1 MADLLQFLLILF
13 PFGLAIYLLV
23 IKRWKADTTGIIVW
37 LLVSILA
44 YFLSTS
50 LSDIFIISIAGIV
63 DSLKITLMVGAS
75 IFMITY
81 MSESGALKRIIVF
94 IKTLKG
100 SHPAWQILYL
110 NFGFGCF
117 LVSIGATPVSI
128 LPPIMIALGFPPV
141 AAVALPAIGYDPLT
155 TYALLGIPAVV
166 FTGEMAQL
174 SDLGILLQA
183 APSLQEVGM
192 TFSLYMPV
200 ISTGIAISMLFI
212 AGGMKMLKDPN
223 SLLIAILTGATAGI
237 TAIISNYFGVVTLTG
252 IISGI
257 AVLIV
262 LGFFALSQGYPLLDR
277 SSLTKEDK
285 EIEQQMSLKR
295 ALSPWMLLILFALLT
310 NLIQPVFNLLFYE
323 LPFLVNIGDFTLKTR
338 FLWQAYTWVIV
349 AIILSFFF
357 LPSDRQT
364 IKQTSSLFWKRG
376 KRPMISSAIFFAV
389 AWILNYSA
397 PNNESLNMVFILSEF
412 TSTNFGLIFPFL
424 VPFIGFFGGFVS
436 GSETSSIKMFS
447 RYHVQTSNALNL
459 DPLTM
464 ATSNGIGGG
473 LASVITPAKVQN
485 AAATID
491 EIGIEGQVIKK
502 TILIALIMVSTL
514 AILTVFWAH
523 SFPVIDTT
531 LILALLLTYVFISVL
546 VFCIAYLLRLKTSP
560 SPKSG
565 LDQQ

>member
-349 AIILSFFF
+349 AIILSSFF

-364 IKQTSSLFWKRG
+364 IKRTSSLFWKRG

>member
-13 PFGLAIYLLV
+13 PFGLAIFLLV
-23 IKRWKADTTGIIVW
+23 VKRWKADTTGIIVW
-37 LLVSILA
+37 ILVCILA
-44 YFLSTS
+44 YILSTS
-50 LSDIFIISIAGIV
+50 ITDIFVISIAGIV

-81 MSESGALKRIIVF
+81 MSESGALRRIIVF
-94 IKTLKG
+94 VKTLKG
-100 SHPAWQILYL
+100 SHPAWQILFL

-128 LPPIMIALGFPPV
+128 LPPIMIALGFPPI

-174 SDLGILLQA
+174 SYLDILQQA

-192 TFSLYMPV
+192 TFSLYMPI

-212 AGGMKMLKDPN
+212 AGGMKMLKDP
-223 SLLIAILTGATAGI
+223 SSILIAILTGTTAGI
-237 TAIISNYFGVVTLTG
+237 TAIISNYLGVVTLTG
-252 IISGI
+252 IISGV
-257 AVLIV
+257 AVLVV
-262 LGFFALSQGYPLLDR
+262 LGIFAWSQGYPLIDR

-285 EIEQQMSLKR
+285 EIEQKMSLRR
-295 ALSPWMLLILFALLT
+295 ALSPWILLIIFALIT
-310 NLIQPVFNLLFYE
+310 NLIQPIFNLLFYE
-323 LPFLVNIGDFTLKTR
+323 LPFPVIIGDFTLKTR

-364 IKQTSSLFWKRG
+364 LKRTGSLFWKRG

-397 PNNESLNMVFILSEF
+397 PNNDSLNMVAILSEF

-447 RYHVQTSNALNL
+447 RYHVQTSNTLNL
-459 DPLTM
+459 DPMTM
-464 ATSNGIGGG
+464 ATASGVGGG

-502 TILIALIMVSTL
+502 TIFIALIMVSAL
-514 AILTVFWAH
+514 SVLTVFWAY
-523 SFPVIDTT
+523 SFPVIDAT
-531 LILALLLTYVFISVL
+531 LIAALLLTYICLSVL
-546 VFCIAYLLRLKTSP
+546 IFCSAYILRSKTSHSP
-560 SPKSG
+560 SSG

>member
-1 MADLLQFLLILF
+1 MTDLLQFLLILF
-13 PFGLAIYLLV
+13 PFGLAIFLLV
-23 IKRWKADTTGIIVW
+23 IKSWKADTTGIIVW
-37 LLVSILA
+37 LLVSVLA
-44 YFLSTS
+44 YFLATPIT
-50 LSDIFIISIAGIV
+50 DIFLISIAGIV

-81 MSESGALKRIIVF
+81 MNESGALRRIIVF
-94 IKTLKG
+94 VKTLKG

-110 NFGFGCF
+110 NFGVGCF

-166 FTGEMAQL
+166 FTGEMVHL
-174 SDLGILLQA
+174 SDLGILQQA

-192 TFSLYMPV
+192 AFSLYMPV

-212 AGGMKMLKDPN
+212 AGGKKMLKDPS
-223 SLLIAILTGATAGI
+223 SLLIAILTGTTAGI
-237 TAIISNYFGVVTLTG
+237 MAIVSNYVGIVTLTG

-257 AVLIV
+257 AVLVV
-262 LGFFALSQGYPLLDR
+262 LGIFAWSQGYPIRDR

-285 EIEQQMSLKR
+285 EIEQKMSLFR
-295 ALSPWMLLILFALLT
+295 ALSPWVLLILFALIT
-310 NLIQPVFNLLFYE
+310 NLIQPIFNLLFYE
-323 LPFLVNIGDFTLKTR
+323 LPFTITIGNHALNTR

-349 AIILSFFF
+349 AVILSFFF
-357 LPSDRQT
+357 LPSDRMT
-364 IKQTSSLFWKRG
+364 LKRTGTLFWKRG
-376 KRPMISSAIFFAV
+376 KRPMISAAIFFSV
-389 AWILNYSA
+389 AWILNYSS
-397 PNNESLNMVFILSEF
+397 PNDESLNMVFILSEF
-412 TSTNFGLIFPFL
+412 TSTNFGLIFPLL

-447 RYHVQTSNALNL
+447 GYHVQTSNALNF

-464 ATSNGIGGG
+464 ATANGVGGG

-491 EIGIEGQVIKK
+491 EIGIEGQVIRK
-502 TILIALIMVSTL
+502 TIMIALIMVSAL
-514 AILTVFWAH
+514 SGLTVLWAYT
-523 SFPVIDTT
+523 FPKIDSN
-531 LILALLLTYVFISVL
+531 LITALLLIYMCLTVL
-546 VFCIAYLLRLKTSP
+546 IFCLAFVI
-560 SPKSG
+560 KSKFHTHRN
-565 LDQQ
+565 LD